1 MCCEFSFCVGKS
13 SSSVACRDFERVG
26 ERSRRPCSV
35 ALLLGQT
42 TLLPTI
48 NSRST
53 DCSRTHN
60 SCRNKMGSSSSTTRN
75 NSNAS
80 SYPATRHRV
89 ARSTNSAPSSSSS
102 STSAQRRRPP
112 ASRSAPVSGVPR
124 GRMVHGSS
132 SAHGPG
138 SSASI
143 AHPAATT
150 ISRPGAYSIS
160 RSVAR
165 VINTLLMIS

>member
-1 MCCEFSFCVGKS
+1 MRELENGVVVRVAWPSFSAKPPSFPQSTHDQLTALAPTTRNKTNP
-13 SSSVACRDFERVG
+13 SVAVA
-26 ERSRRPCSV
+26 RP
-35 ALLLGQT
+35 
-42 TLLPTI
+42 
-48 NSRST
+48 
-53 DCSRTHN
+53 
-60 SCRNKMGSSSSTTRN
+60 CRNKMGSSSSTTRN